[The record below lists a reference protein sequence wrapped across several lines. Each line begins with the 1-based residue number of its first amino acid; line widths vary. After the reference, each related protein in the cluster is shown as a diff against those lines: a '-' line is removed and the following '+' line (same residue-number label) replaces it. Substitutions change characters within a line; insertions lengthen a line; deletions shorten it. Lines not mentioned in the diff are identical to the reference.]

1 MTNSFGAYVKKARKE
16 KPKINHHDLPLPS
29 QLEQEASI
37 QQELSAQLSSLS
49 THSMR
54 PVRKTEKFNK
64 RVTDRLHFESSLKP
78 STNAKQQE
86 DRRTKGAP
94 ALRAEDVRRER
105 RRMEGTTGGNRP
117 RTPVVVSASP
127 SAANLASGA
136 SVLLAEGSEIEP
148 STSQVFPFMNEG
160 DAGKTGKVPKVARP
174 KFSSVPVAFVDDGR
188 RVKGDGGQG
197 GLTDRERSKLAAT
210 MIDKVKSSSH
220 VDEAAG
226 AGDNAS
232 AAASVAPSEK
242 APSEAGSAAA
252 ALTDVSNVASAAPS
266 VVASDGV
273 AVPSNK
279 RVDDETTSELKA
291 AIQKLSKQQVARWKD
306 IIRNDTLTPA
316 SFEESRRIANFN
328 RTVAM
333 LRERIYAKSSSS
345 ISAHFQALDLERRGA
360 LDKDAFR
367 KALDAFNLGDCLN
380 GQTAEMLMD
389 SSEEFRSGEGL
400 VNYAKFTEA
409 LRMGRIKYI
418 HQPGRRLRIG
428 PDPEKPF
435 GTSAIKRSLPYGIM
449 EDGVKNT
456 KIYDSYLRS
465 LYQHVEG
472 QFLRY
477 DKQGKKEIEMGESR
491 SVLKQISTEKGLK
504 LSDNEIE
511 IVSDEVNKTK
521 DGKVMYLDFLKGF
534 KGNSG
539 EDTFTL
545 PEFLKPKT
553 LRRSQSGHPWSWTV
567 EDKGGE

>member
-328 RTVAM
+328 
-333 LRERIYAKSSSS
+333 
-345 ISAHFQALDLERRGA
+345 
-360 LDKDAFR
+360 
-367 KALDAFNLGDCLN
+367 LGDCLN

-477 DKQGKKEIEMGESR
+477 DKQGKKEIEMGEFR